1 VRSGKSRFAERLA
14 RDRGGEVVYVATARP
29 DPDDAEW
36 TERIA
41 VHASQ
46 RPAEWALVETS
57 GGSGPVDAL
66 VSLVAEATPAQ
77 TLIVDSLGTWLAD
90 VMLRE
95 SDPAALDA
103 RAEDVVRALVAT
115 SAHAIV
121 VGEEIGWGIVP
132 MTPVGRLFRDVLGRA
147 QQRLAAGSAAAYLV
161 VAGFA
166 IDLKTIGRPVGEL

>member
-1 VRSGKSRFAERLA
+1 
-14 RDRGGEVVYVATARP
+14 
-29 DPDDAEW
+29 
-36 TERIA
+36 
-41 VHASQ
+41 
-46 RPAEWALVETS
+46 
-57 GGSGPVDAL
+57 
-66 VSLVAEATPAQ
+66 
-77 TLIVDSLGTWLAD
+77 
-90 VMLRE
+90 MLRE